1 MFPTIPSMLKNRKFC
16 FLPAEK
22 ITFLYMLLSS
32 VLVLILKADLR
43 ASVVFLEFRIIVLL
57 AICLLAF
64 IDSVKR
70 IWMLQFLRYVFLAIL
85 LSYWYPETF
94 DINKTLPNL
103 DFWLAN
109 FEQRICGC
117 QPALLFDLY
126 VPQHWFSEL
135 MNMGYLAYY
144 PLIVFA
150 GFYFYIEDSRYFKIY
165 FFSVI
170 FSFYLYYLLY
180 SIFPTVGPQY
190 YYIANGMSD
199 VKSGI
204 FHQVGTYFMNN
215 HTLIYHPEIR
225 GFFSNMVQ
233 ATQMAG
239 ERPTAAFPSSHVG
252 ISTIIMI
259 HIFKKRYFKVLTF
272 ITPIYV
278 ALLASTVYIKAHY
291 LIDVFAGLL
300 SAVLFY
306 YLSVW
311 IYRHLFENKQES
323 KLSRAKAQSR

>member
-1 MFPTIPSMLKNRKFC
+1 
-16 FLPAEK
+16 
-22 ITFLYMLLSS
+22 
-32 VLVLILKADLR
+32 
-43 ASVVFLEFRIIVLL
+43 
-57 AICLLAF
+57 
-64 IDSVKR
+64 
-70 IWMLQFLRYVFLAIL
+70 
-85 LSYWYPETF
+85 
-94 DINKTLPNL
+94 
-103 DFWLAN
+103 
-109 FEQRICGC
+109 
-117 QPALLFDLY
+117 
-126 VPQHWFSEL
+126 
-135 MNMGYLAYY
+135 
-144 PLIVFA
+144 
-150 GFYFYIEDSRYFKIY
+150 
-165 FFSVI
+165 
-170 FSFYLYYLLY
+170 
-180 SIFPTVGPQY
+180 
-190 YYIANGMSD
+190 MSD

-272 ITPIYV
+272 ITPIYF

-311 IYRHLFENKQES
+311 IYRHVFENKQES